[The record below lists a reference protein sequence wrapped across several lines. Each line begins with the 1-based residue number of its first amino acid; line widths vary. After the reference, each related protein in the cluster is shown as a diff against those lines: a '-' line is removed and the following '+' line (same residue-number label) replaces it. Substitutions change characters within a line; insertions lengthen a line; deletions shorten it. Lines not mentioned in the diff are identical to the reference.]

1 MDPQQKLPEFKV
13 RPSNIG
19 FKWGTIRP
27 RALNAA
33 LNTFML
39 LFTAEMI
46 LAFVNAKNFYGNENI
61 NNWFLD
67 MSNGYLVIDT

>member
-1 MDPQQKLPEFKV
+1 MTMRMFW
-13 RPSNIG
+13 NIQMCYMSQIKNKTFDLQWAIG
-19 FKWGTIRP
+19 VKWVTTRL

-39 LFTAEMI
+39 LFAAEII

-61 NNWFLD
+61 NNC
-67 MSNGYLVIDT
+67 